1 MKIGKRLVS
10 FLLVFLMMFS
20 LAIPASAAT
29 TISLSK
35 TSTTI
40 YVGSSTTLKV
50 TGTTKK
56 VSWSTSKKSV
66 ATVSSTGKVT
76 AKKAGTATIKAKVA
90 GKTLSCKVT
99 VKNVS
104 LSKTKLTLNS
114 GTTATITLNGGTIKS
129 VKSSKTSV
137 ATVTKAGKITAKKKG
152 TATITVTSTKNKKYT
167 CKVTVKSCL
176 SATSV
181 TVALGDYTTISLRGA
196 TLKSFKSSN
205 TAVATITKA
214 GKITAKKKG
223 TATITAYDTKNR
235 KYTCKV
241 KVEAPVLSKTS
252 LSLDVGATATLTL
265 TGNTQKVTWSSS
277 NTTVATVSS
286 KGKVTAKAA
295 GTATIKAKVGHK
307 TYSCALTVNQA
318 YTTSYTVTF
327 NSNGG
332 GSVPAQAIYSGSC
345 AYEPE
350 APVRAG
356 YVFDGWYTDSGLT
369 NAYNFSTPVTKN
381 FTLYAKWKSLSVT
394 ITLSAGDYADNIVNR
409 EVSGSVESN
418 GEISAVTYKLVCAS
432 HTDTGEITLDNGG
445 FRMNVLLE
453 NGTNKL
459 TVTVQTADGTSTAKS
474 VSMTYDSGEVYDL
487 AEALDPDTGW
497 IITQEVD
504 APVSE
509 EPEYPITPDTE
520 TETAEAETA
529 EAASED
535 AGAEPA
541 DTADEAGAESAEPS
555 DEEAPAESGAI
566 TQDTEEGEV
575 TTYYAANLL
584 NLYFVDSTSLSERE
598 NFVTGTLGG
607 QVVGNLNALDM
618 VQVRLPNTLVNADAV
633 GYNGETSLSIITSEE
648 LQEYANALAS
658 TYSVLESADI
668 EYIYENITTETDSND
683 PWGSS
688 SSTIDART
696 GNAWWLDCI
705 DALDAWDYD
714 NYYNLDFLTGITL
727 GVVDAGFQDD
737 HTDLNGRM
745 DIISSEDSENDHG
758 THVSGIMAAIA
769 DNGRGIAGIGH
780 NNSTLLAYDAM
791 PANSGSMSNSNIFDG
806 LTKAV
811 EGGAKVV
818 NFSLGS
824 SGGLAAGANKSAQTI
839 NSEGAASSKA
849 MGKLL
854 GKGYDFI
861 VVQSAGNG
869 DTTGTGTSYTNNG
882 VFCAINYNNCYS
894 KSGSLLSR
902 AVSQSD
908 IINRILVVSAND
920 RNGQLTRFSN
930 GGAGDLN
937 EISAPGDS
945 IYSCV
950 TGNSYGTMSGTSM
963 AAPMVTAVC
972 GLTWSANKAL
982 SGAQVVNLVLN
993 NTNGTAA
1000 TNSASNT
1007 TGGMG
1012 IVNAN
1017 QAVNAAVQTRASYY
1031 GTVVD
1036 ATNGT
1041 ALSSATVK
1049 LHKGDKNGPLAGD
1062 NGTYA
1067 CNSSGRFDLPKLP
1080 LGTYTME
1087 ISAEGYVT
1095 KYISW
1100 TIVDSGIT
1108 DGSELN
1114 EGTYSLSP
1122 LMDENEYRI
1131 VLRWGETP
1139 RDLDSHLV
1147 ANQSNGSGY
1156 HVYYSSKNPSPY
1168 YANLDVDDTT
1178 SYGPETVT
1186 ITKFSSLYNIKYAV
1200 HDYTNRSS
1208 SSSTALSN
1216 SGATVDVYKGSQLLR
1231 SFSVPTNRGGT
1242 EWDVFA
1248 FDANGNIIPINSMTY
1263 CSTPSSVLS
1272 GSASTSEAS
1281 TMEVELKDYEKN
1293 P

>member
-56 VSWSTSKKSV
+56 VTWSTSKKSV

-99 VKNVS
+99 VKNVA
-104 LSKTKLTLNS
+104 LSKTKLTMNS

-137 ATVTKAGKITAKKKG
+137 ATITKAGKITAKTAG

-223 TATITAYDTKNR
+223 TATITAYDTKNK

-332 GSVPAQAIYSGSC
+332 GSVPAQAIYSGNC

-394 ITLSAGDYADNIVNR
+394 INLNAGNYADNIVNR
-409 EVSGSVESN
+409 DVFGTVASN
-418 GEISAVTYKLVCAS
+418 GEISSVTYKLVCAS
-432 HTDTGEITLDNGG
+432 HTDSGELTLDNGY
-445 FRMNVLLE
+445 FRLSVLLE

-459 TVTVQTADGTSTAKS
+459 TVTVQTADGTSTEKS

-504 APVSE
+504 APTSE
-509 EPEYPITPDTE
+509 EPEYPVTPDT
-520 TETAEAETA
+520 EAETA
-529 EAASED
+529 EAASGD
-535 AGAEPA
+535 AGTEPD
-541 DTADEAGAESAEPS
+541 DTADEAEEGSAEPS

-566 TQDTEEGEV
+566 TQDTEDDEV

-584 NLYFVDSTSLSERE
+584 NLYFGNRTSLSERKS
-598 NFVTGTLGG
+598 FVTETLDGE
-607 QVVGNLNALDM
+607 VVGNLNALDM
-618 VQVRLPNTLVNADAV
+618 VQVRLPNTLVNAEAV
-633 GYNGETSLSIITSEE
+633 GYTGETSLSVITAEE
-648 LQEYANALAS
+648 LQAYADALAS
-658 TYSVLESADI
+658 TYDILESADI
-668 EYIYENITTETDSND
+668 EYIYENLSTTTTSND

-688 SSTIDART
+688 SS
-696 GNAWWLDCI
+696 NSWWLDYI
-705 DALDAWDYD
+705 NARDAWDYD
-714 NYYNLDFLTGITL
+714 NYYNLDFLTDITL

-737 HTDLNGRM
+737 HTDLTNRV
-745 DIISSEDSENDHG
+745 DIISSEDSDNDHG
-758 THVSGIMAAIA
+758 THVAGIMAAIA
-769 DNGRGIAGIGH
+769 DNGQGIAGIGH

-791 PANSGSMSNSNIFDG
+791 PANSNSMSTSNIFDG

-839 NSEGAASSKA
+839 NSEGAASSKVI
-849 MGKLL
+849 GRLL
-854 GKGYDFI
+854 SKGYDFV

-869 DTTGTGTSYTNNG
+869 DSTGTGTSYTNNG
-882 VFCAINYNNCYS
+882 VFCAINNSNCYS
-894 KSGSLLSR
+894 SSTI
-902 AVSQSD
+902 SQSD
-908 IINRILVVSAND
+908 ITSRILVVSAID
-920 RNGQLTRFSN
+920 QNGQLTRFSN
-930 GGAGDLN
+930 GGVGDLN
-937 EISAPGDS
+937 EIAAPGDT

-950 TGNSYGTMSGTSM
+950 TGNSYRTMSGTSM

-982 SGAQVVNLVLN
+982 TGTQVVNLVLT
-993 NTNGTAA
+993 NTNGTAT

-1114 EGTYSLSP
+1114 KGTYSLSP
-1122 LMDENEYRI
+1122 LMEENEYRI

-1147 ANQSNGSGY
+1147 ANQSNGDSY

-1216 SGATVDVYKGSQLLR
+1216 SGATVDVYKGAQLLR